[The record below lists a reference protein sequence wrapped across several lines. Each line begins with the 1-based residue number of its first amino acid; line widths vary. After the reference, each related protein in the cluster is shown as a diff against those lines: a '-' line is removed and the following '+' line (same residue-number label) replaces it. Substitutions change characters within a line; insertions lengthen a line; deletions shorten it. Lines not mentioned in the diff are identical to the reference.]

1 MVGRALA
8 LAFAA
13 AATIAPGARASVP
26 PASAPRAPVPAPV
39 PPDLQALEQKALALQ
54 PSSERF
60 SATVSI
66 AEKPKVKGP
75 IGGFNH
81 IFGHASSIVT
91 PLITVAGEFSVGPP
105 PAANVTVSFLG
116 LAVSARL
123 IGSTLYTHEPSLARL
138 DGGRP
143 WVEQR
148 GASLAQALGSQ
159 SSGPGGSAGEPGT
172 GFEAMAKLIAHAQS
186 TAELGPANVDGLPVT
201 RFKLAVPIAALQ
213 KPAHS
218 RRARLRAR
226 RERRLFAPL
235 LRVELFLAETGLPVR
250 TSVVVV
256 ARHGKGEL
264 IEQSDITA
272 INVPVV
278 VQAPP
283 AAETIEAA
291 QLHRLLRRRARRLAA
306 QRRHRGARRIVA
318 VHRGGARKPQK

>member
-8 LAFAA
+8 LALTGAA
-13 AATIAPGARASVP
+13 VIAPGAS
-26 PASAPRAPVPAPV
+26 ASAPAPSPPATPLPAAL
-39 PPDLQALEQKALALQ
+39 PPDLQALEQKMLALK
-54 PSSERF
+54 PTSERF
-60 SATVSI
+60 SASINI

-75 IGGFNH
+75 VGGFNH
-81 IFGHASSIVT
+81 IFGHASSVLA
-91 PLITVAGEFSVGPP
+91 PLITVAGEVSLGPP
-105 PAANVTVSFLG
+105 PEASFTVSFLG
-116 LAVSARL
+116 IAISGRL
-123 IGSTLYTHEPSLARL
+123 IGSTLYTHEPYVSRL

-143 WVEQR
+143 WVEER
-148 GASLAQALGSQ
+148 NTSLSQALGSA

-172 GFEAMAKLIAHAQS
+172 GFTSLGKLIAHAQS
-186 TAELGPANVDGLPVT
+186 IAELGPANVDGVPVT
-201 RFKLAVPIAALQ
+201 RFKLAVPIASLQ

-218 RRARLRAR
+218 HKARARAR
-226 RERRLFAPL
+226 RERKLFDPL

-250 TSVVVV
+250 TSIVIV

-264 IEQSDITA
+264 IAQSDITA
-272 INVPVV
+272 IDVPVL

-318 VHRGGARKPQK
+318 VHRGRTRKPQK